1 MKSDLVSR
9 VKLISENNCK
19 TLIMGIYQLSMD
31 FYFIMVP
38 AEFGITLL
46 FLFLVIISKLDK
58 YFLMIVFNVGVKL
71 H

>member
-1 MKSDLVSR
+1 
-9 VKLISENNCK
+9 
-19 TLIMGIYQLSMD
+19 MGIYQLSMD
-31 FYFIMVP
+31 FCFIMGP